1 MILYITLQPTTQPTT
16 ANPTPSP
23 TNAPTTKRPI
33 SPTAKPIP
41 RIVKKVSFI
50 AMGDVPYTKDS
61 RYCLN
66 KQLRDLNQERMNFK
80 FVVHVG
86 DLKYGK
92 VPCYESSF
100 SDVAEI
106 FSHPSNTLGWDKRD
120 CK

>member
-1 MILYITLQPTTQPTT
+1 MILYITIQPTTQPTT

-61 RYCLN
+61 RYFLN

-92 VPCYESSF
+92 VPCY
-100 SDVAEI
+100 
-106 FSHPSNTLGWDKRD
+106 
-120 CK
+120 